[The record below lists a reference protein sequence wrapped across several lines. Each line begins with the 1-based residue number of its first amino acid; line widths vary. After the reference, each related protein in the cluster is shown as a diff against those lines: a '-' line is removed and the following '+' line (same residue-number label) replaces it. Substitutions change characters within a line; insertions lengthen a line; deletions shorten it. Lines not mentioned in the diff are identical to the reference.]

1 VKDLAKVKPDGGSEQ
16 VRAAAARE
24 KFTVVDGRGGAAE
37 ASAVKGNLLVRAG
50 KRFLASARRL
60 NKRAGE
66 AEARLI
72 LRVFYYAVFG
82 VLSLVRRRPIDEE
95 DGAEVAWSPRES
107 PGTDPTK
114 QY

>member
-1 VKDLAKVKPDGGSEQ
+1 VKDLAKVKPDEGSGSGPP
-16 VRAAAARE
+16 AARE

-37 ASAVKGNLLVRAG
+37 APAAKGNTFVRGG
-50 KRFLASARRL
+50 KRFLAGARRL
-60 NKRAGE
+60 NKRVGE

-82 VLSLVRRRPIDEE
+82 VLSLVRRRSID
-95 DGAEVAWSPRES
+95 DDNSAEVAWSPRES